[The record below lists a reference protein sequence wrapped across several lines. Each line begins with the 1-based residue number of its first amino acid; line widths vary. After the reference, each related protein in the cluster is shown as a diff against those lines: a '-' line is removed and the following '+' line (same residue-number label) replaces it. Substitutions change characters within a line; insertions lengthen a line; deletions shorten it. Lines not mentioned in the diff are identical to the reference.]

1 HLPYTTLFRSHPG
14 RIAPPARAG
23 RGRARIQGRGA
34 WQRLDQRPGG
44 VDIRDRDGV
53 LSFHKD
59 PMPQFEAALK
69 LAEVPLGGMRTCL
82 IDGREILICHTREG
96 VFALDNICT
105 HAHARLC
112 EGRLRAT
119 RLVCP
124 LHGASFDIRD
134 GRVLGPPA
142 EVPLATHQ
150 VRVTDGTVEVA
161 LSGPA
166 PV

>member
-1 HLPYTTLFRSHPG
+1 MT
-14 RIAPPARAG
+14 
-23 RGRARIQGRGA
+23 
-34 WQRLDQRPGG
+34 
-44 VDIRDRDGV
+44 
-53 LSFHKD
+53 
-59 PMPQFEAALK
+59 
-69 LAEVPLGGMRTCL
+69 LAEIPQGSMQTRVLE
-82 IDGREILICHTREG
+82 GREIVICHTREG

-142 EVPLATHQ
+142 EVALPTHALRI
-150 VRVTDGTVEVA
+150 VGECVEVA
-161 LSGPA
+161 LAA
-166 PV
+166 P

>member
-1 HLPYTTLFRSHPG
+1 
-14 RIAPPARAG
+14 
-23 RGRARIQGRGA
+23 
-34 WQRLDQRPGG
+34 
-44 VDIRDRDGV
+44 
-53 LSFHKD
+53 
-59 PMPQFEAALK
+59 MPQFEIVMQ
-69 LAEVPLGGMRTCL
+69 LAELPLGAMRPAQVA
-82 IDGREILICHTREG
+82 GREILICHTREG

-142 EVPLATHQ
+142 EVPLPTHA
-150 VRVTDGTVEVA
+150 VRIVDGAIEVA
-161 LSGPA
+161 LSPA
-166 PV
+166 PA

>member
-1 HLPYTTLFRSHPG
+1 
-14 RIAPPARAG
+14 
-23 RGRARIQGRGA
+23 
-34 WQRLDQRPGG
+34 
-44 VDIRDRDGV
+44 
-53 LSFHKD
+53 
-59 PMPQFEAALK
+59 MPQFEAVMR
-69 LAEVPLGGMRTCL
+69 LAELPPGGMRAVTL
-82 IDGREILICHTREG
+82 GGRELVICHTRDG

-142 EVPLATHQ
+142 EVPLPTHA
-150 VRVTDGTVEVA
+150 VRIVDGTIEVA
-161 LSGPA
+161 LPAAAAAASGSA
-166 PV
+166 TLA

>member
-1 HLPYTTLFRSHPG
+1 M
-14 RIAPPARAG
+14 A
-23 RGRARIQGRGA
+23 
-34 WQRLDQRPGG
+34 
-44 VDIRDRDGV
+44 
-53 LSFHKD
+53 
-59 PMPQFEAALK
+59 QFEAAMK
-69 LAEVPLGGMRTCL
+69 LAELAPGSMRACT
-82 IDGREILICHTREG
+82 IAGREILICHTREG

-142 EVPLATHQ
+142 EVPLPTHALRI
-150 VRVTDGTVEVA
+150 VAGVIEVA
-161 LSGPA
+161 LSPA
-166 PV
+166 AGAGGAPATLPAG